1 MATRPVICPYIEPEG
16 LKFERTNLVIDSNN
30 MMNPQIV
37 LMLEDLLF
45 DVPAYSKST
54 INLRAESCAL
64 ISQSDIAD
72 TGGYVSFIAIKA
84 VYPAGTLEKDKFI
97 TWEYRGNEYF
107 MGELTVLSG
116 VNITTFDSEQYGWNL
131 AKPGPVYQDGGIT
144 VCNPH
149 LDKRVILEILVC
161 R

>member
-16 LKFERTNLVIDSNN
+16 LKFERTNLVIDSNS
-30 MMNPQIV
+30 MANPQIV

-54 INLRAESCAL
+54 INLKASTCAL
-64 ISQSDIAD
+64 ISQADIAD
-72 TGGYVSFIAIKA
+72 PGGFVSFIAIKA

-97 TWEYRGNEYF
+97 TWQYRGREYF

-116 VNITTFDSEQYGWNL
+116 ANVTTFDSEEYGWNL
-131 AKPGPVYQDGGIT
+131 AKPGPIYQDGGIT

-149 LDKRVILEILVC
+149 TDKRVILEILVC

>member
-16 LKFERTNLVIDSNN
+16 LKFERTNLVIDSNS

-54 INLRAESCAL
+54 INLRAGSCAL
-64 ISQSDIAD
+64 ISQADITD
-72 TGGYVSFIAIKA
+72 PGGYVSFIAIKA
-84 VYPAGTLEKDKFI
+84 VYPAGTLEKDKYI

-116 VNITTFDSEQYGWNL
+116 ANVTTFDSEQYGWNL
-131 AKPGPVYQDGGIT
+131 AKPGPIYQDGGIT

-149 LDKRVILEILVC
+149 SDKRVILEVLVC